1 MCAVAWVWDEGG
13 QFFGVI
19 CVGGVSKID
28 LFDYP
33 LSLIFIASL
42 VAIFVA
48 TEAGRRVG
56 LLAARQKQ
64 ENISTIEGAIL
75 GLLALLIAFT
85 FSMALSLYE
94 VRRDAVL
101 NEANAIGTTALRA
114 RLLPAPQNAECLKLL
129 REYIQIQVG
138 IALSVSP
145 SPVEMTAAIT
155 RSNAIEEMLWQ
166 QLKAD
171 AAKDNAMVPTGLF
184 IQSLNEM
191 IDDQEKRLTAVA
203 NRVPNIILIALY
215 GIAIFSG
222 AISGYGSGLEVQRA
236 RLPIYAMAI
245 LVAAMILLIQDL
257 DRPSAGFIKV
267 AFSSSDVRI

>member
-19 CVGGVSKID
+19 CVGGVSKMD
-28 LFDYP
+28 LSNYP

>member
-1 MCAVAWVWDEGG
+1 MD
-13 QFFGVI
+13 FT
-19 CVGGVSKID
+19 
-28 LFDYP
+28 DYSLP
-33 LSLIFIASL
+33 LIFVASL

-48 TEAGRRVG
+48 TEIGRQLG
-56 LLAARQKQ
+56 LLASRRQR

-85 FSMALSLYE
+85 FSMALSLFE
-94 VRRDAVL
+94 MRRDALL

-114 RLLPAPQNAECLKLL
+114 RLLPTPYNTECLKLL
-129 REYIQIQVG
+129 REYIQIRLD
-138 IALSVSP
+138 IARSTP
-145 SPVEMTAAIT
+145 PPPEATAAIA
-155 RSNAIEEMLWQ
+155 RSNALQEALWQ
-166 QLKAD
+166 QVKAV

-203 NRVPNIILIALY
+203 NRVPNIILMALY
-215 GIAIFSG
+215 GVAIFAG

-236 RLPIYAMAI
+236 RLPIYAMAV

-267 AFSSSDVRI
+267 SQQPMLDTAASISSFAE